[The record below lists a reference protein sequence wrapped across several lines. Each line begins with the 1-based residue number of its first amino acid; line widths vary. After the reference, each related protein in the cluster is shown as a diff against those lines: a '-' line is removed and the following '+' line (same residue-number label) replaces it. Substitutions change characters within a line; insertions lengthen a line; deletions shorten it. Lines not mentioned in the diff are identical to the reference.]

1 MMDKGIHDEATSH
14 IDNIS
19 EKPKRT
25 RQMTEEQLEK
35 LKLAREKA
43 LQKKRELKEIK
54 DGEKAMKQQEL
65 EDRKQKVEAFKSRV
79 QLHRKEDKPQEESE
93 SSSSDGE
100 VVEEVVVKKVPKR
113 KTKKIVKK
121 IIEVSSSS
129 RESDS
134 SDDETYRS
142 QVKQKYKMKYK
153 NKYEGTKQ
161 PRDILKDTYA
171 SPNALLREQASN
183 VILNNVSKELRK
195 IALESVFPSY

>member
-65 EDRKQKVEAFKSRV
+65 EERKQKVEAFKSRV
-79 QLHRKEDKPQEESE
+79 QLHRKEESE

-129 RESDS
+129 SESDS
-134 SDDETYRS
+134 SDAETYRS

-161 PRDILKDTYA
+161 PRDILKDAYA
-171 SPNALLREQASN
+171 SPNSLLREQASD
-183 VILNNVSKELRK
+183 VIRSNVSKELRK